1 MINILL
7 SNEFNASKIDTNFIS
22 KKFKDGFKGSPKDE
36 NILDIMAIAAL
47 SKKIKYLKEVNQN
60 LNNISK
66 NWIIV
71 LEKKVLRFSILSIK
85 ELSLILIKNNKKF
98 FIEFFMETSSFTNK
112 IKINDNFYNLRI
124 ISSETVYNL
133 YYKGYSSEVSVLRDL
148 EYESY
153 KNLPKRTLRSENNF
167 LLSPMPGKVVNILI
181 KEGDI
186 VKAGDTLIV
195 LDAMKMENILKSE
208 SKVKV
213 IEVFVKKDDAVSA
226 DQKLIKLLPVK

>member
-1 MINILL
+1 
-7 SNEFNASKIDTNFIS
+7 
-22 KKFKDGFKGSPKDE
+22 
-36 NILDIMAIAAL
+36 
-47 SKKIKYLKEVNQN
+47 
-60 LNNISK
+60 
-66 NWIIV
+66 
-71 LEKKVLRFSILSIK
+71 
-85 ELSLILIKNNKKF
+85 
-98 FIEFFMETSSFTNK
+98 METSSFTNK